1 MPFMNTTLTMDKAG
15 RVVLPKPVR
24 EELQLGAGD
33 SLELEISEDQIVL
46 RPVRSTVGLRKKQGI
61 WVMDT
66 DEPLSAATVDRT
78 IRDIR
83 RAREQSW
90 LQPGP
95 PSRVN
100 VRQEKTSQEKTRK
113 RR

>member
-1 MPFMNTTLTMDKAG
+1 MNTTLTMDKAG

-83 RAREQSW
+83 RERERSW
-90 LQPGP
+90 LQPAP
-95 PSRVN
+95 PSQGD
-100 VRQEKTSQEKTRK
+100 VRQEKTRK